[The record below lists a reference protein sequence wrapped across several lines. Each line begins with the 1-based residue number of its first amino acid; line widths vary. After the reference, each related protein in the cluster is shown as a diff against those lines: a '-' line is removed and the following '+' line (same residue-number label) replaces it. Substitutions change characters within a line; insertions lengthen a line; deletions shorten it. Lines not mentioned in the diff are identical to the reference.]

1 MKTATHEIPIPE
13 TLLRAAAEA
22 EQRQKAVLH
31 RVLTK
36 LTEPEQRRTE
46 TEDRP

>member
-13 TLLRAAAEA
+13 ALLRAAAEA
-22 EQRQKAVLH
+22 ERRQKAALN
-31 RVLTK
+31 RVLAK
-36 LTEPEQRRTE
+36 LAPPEQRRID